1 MAPTPVLPLVFI
13 FPIALGVLLFPKLI
27 KIARR
32 VGLMDQPGGRKMHSN
47 PKPLVGGLGMA
58 IVLLITCLLFVPLP
72 GLRGYWAGMALL
84 VLIGFL
90 DDFKELSHQWKF
102 VAQFVAV
109 VCMVF
114 YSDMLLKGFG
124 NLLGLGEIRFG
135 ILAVPVTIFCV
146 VGVINAINMIDG
158 LDGLAGG
165 VSLVAFAAFAWLFY
179 WIGNPGFML
188 VNIAL
193 AGTVAGFLIF
203 NWQPARLFM
212 GDAGSLFLGFSLAFM
227 AIAVSQTPGSRV
239 YPVVPLLILGLPIVD
254 TLTLMTK
261 RLLNGKNPFRADRQH
276 LHHMFMRIG
285 LSRAATVVAIILF
298 SVLFAAIAIAAV
310 LLQVP
315 EPFLFYFFLCCFVA
329 YFAASFFVKD
339 MMKVARKSAR
349 HNYQRRLAHLTDH

>member
-212 GDAGSLFLGFSLAFM
+212 GDAGSLFLGWPSWPLPSPRRPA
-227 AIAVSQTPGSRV
+227 AGSIRWCRCSSWACPSSTP
-239 YPVVPLLILGLPIVD
+239 
-254 TLTLMTK
+254 
-261 RLLNGKNPFRADRQH
+261 
-276 LHHMFMRIG
+276 
-285 LSRAATVVAIILF
+285 
-298 SVLFAAIAIAAV
+298 
-310 LLQVP
+310 
-315 EPFLFYFFLCCFVA
+315 
-329 YFAASFFVKD
+329 
-339 MMKVARKSAR
+339 
-349 HNYQRRLAHLTDH
+349 